1 MIVSQCHNKKIN
13 EQHQAFHT
21 LYISDN
27 AITILTHMA
36 TQSCTI
42 NCCMGQILVLV
53 FRLRYEL
60 AISILMWF

>member
-21 LYISDN
+21 LSDN

-42 NCCMGQILVLV
+42 NCYMGQIQVLV
-53 FRLRYEL
+53 TRLRYEL
-60 AISILMWF
+60 AICILMWF